1 LRYIARVT
9 ARGGVLR
16 YNEVYFMEYLLQ
28 DRIIMGGVVALAY
41 AISFFSIPVI
51 IRAARRHNLFDHPD
65 YSRKIHSKSIP
76 TLGGIAIFLAFL
88 LSFSISPWSDSFTGF
103 SYLVAA
109 LLILFFVGLKDDL
122 VSLSPGVK
130 LGGQLTAIGLVM
142 YGSNI
147 LITDFYGVLGLADI
161 PLWIALPVTFFTVI
175 VVINAIN
182 LIDGIDGLAGG
193 IGTIA
198 SLFFGM
204 GFLYAGQ
211 WPLAAFSLCL
221 AGALLGFLWYNFS
234 PATIF
239 MGDTGSMLLGFLL
252 SIQAI
257 AFLRLGASPELEP
270 LFGHAVPVLTVAVL
284 AFPLFDTLRV
294 VIKRYRR
301 GDSIFTA
308 GQDHIHHEFLRMGFT
323 HRFTCV
329 LLYLVS
335 IFIVLFT
342 VALSELGM
350 NVNLL
355 LASVIAV
362 CLTLFP
368 TNGFKRRLFTKTFGR
383 KWQRW
388 YSLQWGLQFDQEK
401 INPLDILAEEPE
413 SKIYDLSDKEKE
425 KDKLA
430 V

>member
-1 LRYIARVT
+1 
-9 ARGGVLR
+9 
-16 YNEVYFMEYLLQ
+16 MDYLLQ
-28 DRIIMGGVVALAY
+28 EKVIAGGVMVLAY

-51 IRAARRHNLFDHPD
+51 IRAAKRRNLFDHPD
-65 YSRKIHSKSIP
+65 YSRKIHSESIP
-76 TLGGIAIFLAFL
+76 TLGGVAIFLAFL
-88 LSFSISPWSDSFTGF
+88 LSFAVSPWSDSFTGF
-103 SYLVAA
+103 SFLVAA

-130 LGGQLTAIGLVM
+130 LGAQLSAIGLVM
-142 YGSNI
+142 YGSDMM
-147 LITDFYGVLGLADI
+147 ITDYHGVLGLAGI
-161 PLWIALPVTFFTVI
+161 PYWIAMPVTFFTII

-198 SLFFGM
+198 SLLFGV

-211 WPLAAFSLCL
+211 WPMGIFSLCL

-234 PATIF
+234 PASIF

-257 AFLRLGASPELEP
+257 AFLKLGSAPVFVE
-270 LFGHAVPVLTVAVL
+270 LFGNAGPVLTVSIL

-294 VIKRYRR
+294 VVKRYRR

-308 GQDHIHHEFLRMGFT
+308 GQDHIHHEFLRMGFSHKST
-323 HRFTCV
+323 AV
-329 LLYLVS
+329 LLYLMS
-335 IFIVLFT
+335 IFIVSFT
-342 VALSELGM
+342 VILSQVGM

-355 LASVIAV
+355 LGAVIGM
-362 CLTLFP
+362 CLVIYP
-368 TNGFKRRLFTKTFGR
+368 TNGFKRKLFSKVFGH

-388 YSLQWGLQFDQEK
+388 YSFRWGVQFDQEK
-401 INPLDILAEEPE
+401 IDSLTILADEPE
-413 SKIYDLSDKEKE
+413 SNIYDLSEKE
-425 KDKLA
+425 EEEREKLA

>member
-1 LRYIARVT
+1 
-9 ARGGVLR
+9 
-16 YNEVYFMEYLLQ
+16 MDYLLQ
-28 DRIIMGGVVALAY
+28 EKVIAGGVMVLAY

-51 IRAARRHNLFDHPD
+51 IRAAKRRNLFDHPD
-65 YSRKIHSKSIP
+65 YSRKIHSESIP
-76 TLGGIAIFLAFL
+76 TLGGVAIFLAFL
-88 LSFSISPWSDSFTGF
+88 LSFAVSPWSDSFTGF
-103 SYLVAA
+103 SFLVAA

-130 LGGQLTAIGLVM
+130 LGAQLSAIALVM
-142 YGSNI
+142 YGSDMM
-147 LITDFYGVLGLADI
+147 ITDYHGVLGLAGI
-161 PLWIALPVTFFTVI
+161 PYWIAMPVTFFTII

-198 SLFFGM
+198 SLLFGV
-204 GFLYAGQ
+204 GFLYTGQ
-211 WPLAAFSLCL
+211 WPMGIFSLCL

-234 PATIF
+234 PASIF

-257 AFLRLGASPELEP
+257 AFLKLGSAPIFVE
-270 LFGHAVPVLTVAVL
+270 LFGNAGPVLTVSIL

-294 VIKRYRR
+294 VVKRYRR

-308 GQDHIHHEFLRMGFT
+308 GQDHIHHEFLRMGFSHKST
-323 HRFTCV
+323 AV
-329 LLYLVS
+329 LLYLMS
-335 IFIVLFT
+335 IFIVSFT
-342 VALSELGM
+342 VILSQVGM

-355 LASVIAV
+355 LGAVIGM
-362 CLTLFP
+362 CLVIYP
-368 TNGFKRRLFTKTFGR
+368 TNGFKRKLFSKVFGH

-388 YSLQWGLQFDQEK
+388 YSFRWGVQFDQEK
-401 INPLDILAEEPE
+401 IDSLTILADEPE
-413 SKIYDLSDKEKE
+413 SNIYDLSEKE
-425 KDKLA
+425 EEEREKLA

>member
-1 LRYIARVT
+1 
-9 ARGGVLR
+9 
-16 YNEVYFMEYLLQ
+16 MDYLLQ
-28 DRIIMGGVVALAY
+28 EKVIAGGVMVLAY

-51 IRAARRHNLFDHPD
+51 IRAAKRRNLFDHPD
-65 YSRKIHSKSIP
+65 YSRKIHSESIP
-76 TLGGIAIFLAFL
+76 TLGGVAIFLAFL
-88 LSFSISPWSDSFTGF
+88 LSFAVSPWSDSFTGF
-103 SYLVAA
+103 SFLVAA

-130 LGGQLTAIGLVM
+130 LGAQLSAIGLVM
-142 YGSNI
+142 YGSDMM
-147 LITDFYGVLGLADI
+147 ITDYHGVLGLAGI
-161 PLWIALPVTFFTVI
+161 PYWIAMPVTFFTII

-198 SLFFGM
+198 SLLFGV
-204 GFLYAGQ
+204 GFLYTGQ
-211 WPLAAFSLCL
+211 WPMGIFSLCL

-234 PATIF
+234 PASIF

-257 AFLRLGASPELEP
+257 AFLKLGSAPIFVE
-270 LFGHAVPVLTVAVL
+270 LFGNAGPVLTVSIL

-294 VIKRYRR
+294 VVKRYRR

-308 GQDHIHHEFLRMGFT
+308 GQDHIHHEFLRMGFSHKST
-323 HRFTCV
+323 AV
-329 LLYLVS
+329 LLYLMS
-335 IFIVLFT
+335 IFIVSFT
-342 VALSELGM
+342 VILSQVGM

-355 LASVIAV
+355 LGAVIGM
-362 CLTLFP
+362 CLVIYP
-368 TNGFKRRLFTKTFGR
+368 TNGFKRKLFSKVFGH

-388 YSLQWGLQFDQEK
+388 YSFRWGVQFDQEK
-401 INPLDILAEEPE
+401 IDSLTILADEPE
-413 SKIYDLSDKEKE
+413 SNIYDLSEKE
-425 KDKLA
+425 EEEREKLA